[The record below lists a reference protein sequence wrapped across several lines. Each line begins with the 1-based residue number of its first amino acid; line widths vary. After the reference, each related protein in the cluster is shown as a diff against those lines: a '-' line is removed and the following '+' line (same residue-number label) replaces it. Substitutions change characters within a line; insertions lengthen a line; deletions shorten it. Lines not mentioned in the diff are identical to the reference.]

1 MPDAIL
7 GLDLRPDAVHAVLV
21 TTGFK
26 GRRQVVQ
33 ARTIPLTEETG
44 HAGAL
49 EALFAEPAFL
59 KSSCVLSL
67 PAEAFHFRSVALPFK
82 EPKKIRQALPFELE
96 PLLHEP
102 LERTAFDYLIAA
114 VAERTELLVAVA
126 DVAMLEARVRL
137 LAEKVRRLTLIDVA
151 PVALARQLCRD
162 EGFAANGLLLDVG
175 ASSAGAVFVQ
185 GGRVR
190 EIRTFLFPPA
200 ASPPREDAPGT
211 PASPETAGAASPPPD
226 EARTAPEVPEA
237 PAGEADAQAREA
249 RAPAVEP
256 EGQSA
261 SAQPAPDFLDELQ
274 NTLDG
279 LVWRGDLEQPPLKI
293 FLTGPAADTEALAVE
308 ISRRFAIP
316 VEKADLAV
324 LQHVRIDDKARPRWA
339 PAEMNQALAL
349 ALRPTGKSG
358 GFTFDPRRL
367 RARNGFVDWA
377 SRLKWVAAAVGAI
390 LVLAGVGAF
399 LDYRIDRQRLDVLKQ
414 EVRAVFRQSAP
425 DVTQIVDPVQ
435 QLRVKI
441 VDAKK
446 AGASLGEIHAGMTAL
461 DILREISALAPASAE
476 LLVTTFNADSGQIT
490 LKGEAKSFDAVDAVK
505 RELERSNYLK
515 SIVIGQSS
523 QSRQGN
529 KVEFEMRMSVQGAS

>member
-49 EALFAEPAFL
+49 EALFAEPAYL

-82 EPKKIRQALPFELE
+82 EPKKLRQALPFELE

-102 LERTAFDYLIAA
+102 LDRTAFDYLIAA

-175 ASSAGAVFVQ
+175 ASSADAVFVQ

-190 EIRTFLFPPA
+190 EIRTFLFPLP

-211 PASPETAGAASPPPD
+211 PAFPETAGAAFPPPD
-226 EARTAPEVPEA
+226 EARAAPEA
-237 PAGEADAQAREA
+237 PAGEADTRTGEA
-249 RAPAVEP
+249 G
-256 EGQSA
+256 GQSA
-261 SAQPAPDFLDELQ
+261 TAPPAPDFLVELR

-293 FLTGPAADTEALAVE
+293 FLTGPAADAEALAVE

-324 LQHVRIDDKARPRWA
+324 LQHVRIDDKARPGWA
-339 PAEMNQALAL
+339 PAEMNQALAWPCV
-349 ALRPTGKSG
+349 R
-358 GFTFDPRRL
+358 
-367 RARNGFVDWA
+367 RARAADLPSIRGACARRTVSSTGRPGSSGSPPRWA
-377 SRLKWVAAAVGAI
+377 PSWSW
-390 LVLAGVGAF
+390 
-399 LDYRIDRQRLDVLKQ
+399 
-414 EVRAVFRQSAP
+414 RASAP
-425 DVTQIVDPVQ
+425 FSTTGSTGSAWTSSSRRSGPSSG
-435 QLRVKI
+435 RV
-441 VDAKK
+441 
-446 AGASLGEIHAGMTAL
+446 
-461 DILREISALAPASAE
+461 R
-476 LLVTTFNADSGQIT
+476 
-490 LKGEAKSFDAVDAVK
+490 
-505 RELERSNYLK
+505 RR
-515 SIVIGQSS
+515 
-523 QSRQGN
+523 
-529 KVEFEMRMSVQGAS
+529 

>member
-33 ARTIPLTEETG
+33 VRTIPLTEETG

-49 EALFAEPAFL
+49 EALFAEPAYL

-82 EPKKIRQALPFELE
+82 EPKKLRQALPFEVE

-102 LERTAFDYLIAA
+102 LERTAFDYLITA

-137 LAEKVRRLTLIDVA
+137 LAERVRRLMLIDVA
-151 PVALARQLCRD
+151 PVALAKQLCRD

-175 ASSAGAVFVQ
+175 ASSADAVFVQ

-190 EIRTFLFPPA
+190 EIRTFLFPL
-200 ASPPREDAPGT
+200 PPLPPPEDAPGA
-211 PASPETAGAASPPPD
+211 PASPETAEAASPSPD
-226 EARTAPEVPEA
+226 EARTAPEA
-237 PAGEADAQAREA
+237 PAGQ
-249 RAPAVEP
+249 P
-256 EGQSA
+256 EGPPA
-261 SAQPAPDFLDELQ
+261 TAPPAPDFLTELR

-293 FLTGPAADTEALAVE
+293 FLTGPAADAEALAVE

-324 LQHVRIDDKARPRWA
+324 LQHVRIDDKARPGWA

-367 RARNGFVDWA
+367 RAQNGFVDWA

-414 EVRAVFRQSAP
+414 EVRTVFRRSAP
-425 DVTQIVDPVQ
+425 EVTQIVDPVQ

-441 VDAKK
+441 ANAKR
-446 AGASLGEIHAGMTAL
+446 AGASLGEIHAGITAL

-476 LLVTTFNADSGQIT
+476 LLVTAFNADGGQIT